1 MIVNIAILEDDKETR
16 KQVSKYLSGISGFH
30 IVKEFET
37 AEELI
42 AEFRNL
48 NIDVCLVDVGLPNMN
63 GIECI
68 KKLKVIRPSVN
79 FIVFSISDNSDKLFK
94 ALSAGATSYI
104 LKHQINKLK
113 KVIEDAAEGMGSFS
127 PGIINKIKEYFITK
141 EEGAERIQSL
151 SVREKEVLK
160 IASTGKG
167 NKFIAQSLGIEEIT
181 VKKHISGIISKLHV
195 SNRVEA
201 INIYLGQ

>member
-1 MIVNIAILEDDKETR
+1 MIVNIAILEDDEETR
-16 KQVSKYLSGISGFH
+16 SQVSKYLSGIAGFH
-30 IVKEFET
+30 IVKEFES
-37 AEELI
+37 AEDLI

-79 FIVFSISDNSDKLFK
+79 YIVFSVSDNSDKLFK

-113 KVIEDAAEGMGSFS
+113 KVIEDAAEGIGTFS
-127 PGIINKIKEYFITK
+127 PGIINKINEYFTAK
-141 EEGAERIQSL
+141 DEGTELVQDL
-151 SVREKEVLK
+151 SDREKEVLK
-160 IASTGKG
+160 IASTGKS
-167 NKFIAQSLGIEEIT
+167 NKNIAKILGIEEIT

-201 INIYLGQ
+201 INIYLGH